1 MKKSGGKIMN
11 FRQLE
16 AFVYVV
22 KNRSFS
28 KAAEAI
34 FISQPTVSV
43 HIASLED
50 ELGVPLIVRAPR
62 EIFPTEAGKI
72 FYNYA
77 LQIIKLRDKSIEE
90 IKKYS
95 DKVYGS
101 LEIASSTVPAQY
113 IIPKVISKFA
123 KEYPSV
129 FVSVKQY
136 DTMGVVEKVESME
149 TEVGICGSKVEKT
162 NCIFTPFAKDEL
174 VIITPNTKDYKN
186 ISGEEIKNMIL
197 RKPYISREKGS
208 GTKTESEHFLAQNG
222 INMGN
227 VHTMIQMEST
237 ESVIQAVKSGLGYSI
252 VSKYAVEDYLKFGN
266 VLAYELPNCKME
278 RTFYIVTKKNRP
290 LTKQAEIFINIMRDF
305 NM

>member
-1 MKKSGGKIMN
+1 MN

-77 LQIIKLRDKSIEE
+77 LQIIKLRDKSMEE

-95 DKVYGS
+95 DRVYGS

-113 IIPKVISKFA
+113 ILPKVISKFA

-129 FVSVKQY
+129 FVSIKQF

-149 TEVGICGSKVEKT
+149 TEVGVCGAKAEKT
-162 NCIFTPFAKDEL
+162 NCVFTPFATDEL
-174 VIITPNTKDYKN
+174 VIITPNTQEYKN
-186 ISGEEIKNMIL
+186 IPDDEIKNMIL
-197 RKPYISREKGS
+197 RKPFVSREKGS
-208 GTKTESEHFLAQNG
+208 GTKSETEHFLSQNG
-222 INMGN
+222 ININNM
-227 VHTMIQMEST
+227 HTMVQMQST
-237 ESVIQAVKSGLGYSI
+237 ESVIQAVKSGLGFSI
-252 VSKYAVEDYLKFGN
+252 VSKYAVQDYLKFGDI
-266 VLAYELPNCKME
+266 LSYRIPDFKME

-290 LTKQAEIFINIMRDF
+290 LTKQAEIFINVMKNF
-305 NM
+305 NIYE